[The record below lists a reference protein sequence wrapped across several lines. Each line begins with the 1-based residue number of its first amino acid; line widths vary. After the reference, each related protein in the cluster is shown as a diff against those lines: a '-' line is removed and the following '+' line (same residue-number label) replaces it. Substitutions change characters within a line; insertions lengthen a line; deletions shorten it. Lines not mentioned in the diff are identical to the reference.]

1 MQAIKLIRFGWRVS
15 TCVAIAVLA
24 SGCASGLSREECN
37 TADWRTIGYEDGVQ
51 GRSEARISGHRK
63 ACARHGVGLNLETYR
78 SGWDE
83 GVRRYC
89 QAGNGYHQGR
99 RGKSYSGVCPAQLEA
114 DFLTAYRAGRE
125 LYGLEAGVQRTAR
138 KLKHKRKHLADIE
151 VDMRDT
157 GIELV
162 TTGVTTERRIILLDE
177 LRKLEQE
184 RSATKAQIPALEAEL
199 ERQTSRLATISTGHE
214 Y

>member
-1 MQAIKLIRFGWRVS
+1 MQAIKFISFGKRVS
-15 TCVAIAVLA
+15 TLVAFAVFA
-24 SGCASGLSREECN
+24 SGCASGLSKDECN

-51 GRSEARISGHRK
+51 GRSEAQISRHRK
-63 ACARHGVGLNLETYR
+63 ACARHGVGLNFEAYR

-89 QAGNGYHQGR
+89 QPGNGYHRGR
-99 RGKSYSGVCPAQLEA
+99 RGKPYSGVCPAQLEA
-114 DFLTAYRAGRE
+114 GFLQAYREGRE
-125 LYGLEAGVQRTAR
+125 LYDLEADVQRTAR
-138 KLKHKRKHLADIE
+138 KLNYKRNRLADIE
-151 VDMRDT
+151 VEMRDT

-162 TTGVTTERRIILLDE
+162 TAGATTEQRVILLDE

-184 RSATKAQIPALEAEL
+184 RATTKAQIPSLEAEL
-199 ERQTSRLATISTGHE
+199 ESQQNRLATISTGYE

>member
-1 MQAIKLIRFGWRVS
+1 MRAIKLISFGWRAS
-15 TCVAIAVLA
+15 TSVAFAVLA
-24 SGCASGLSREECN
+24 SGCASGLSRDECN

-51 GRSEARISGHRK
+51 GRSETRIGGHRK
-63 ACARHGVGLNLETYR
+63 ACAKHGVGLNLETYR

-89 QAGNGYHQGR
+89 QAGNGYNQGR
-99 RGKSYSGVCPAQLEA
+99 RGKSYSGVCPAQMEA
-114 DFLTAYRAGRE
+114 DFLQAYRAGRE
-125 LYGLEAGVQRTAR
+125 LYDLEAGVQRTAR
-138 KLKHKRKHLADIE
+138 KLRHKRKRLSAIE

-162 TTGVTTERRIILLDE
+162 TTGVTTERRVILLDE

-184 RSATKAQIPALEAEL
+184 RSATKAQIPSLEAEL
-199 ERQTSRLATISTGHE
+199 EKQKNRLATISNAQE

>member
-1 MQAIKLIRFGWRVS
+1 MQAIKLISLAKRAS
-15 TCVAIAVLA
+15 TFIAIAVLA
-24 SGCASGLSREECN
+24 SGCASGLSRDECN

-51 GRSEARISGHRK
+51 GRSEARISEHRK
-63 ACARHGVGLNLETYR
+63 ACARHGVGFNFSAYR

-83 GVRRYC
+83 GVGRYC
-89 QAGNGYHQGR
+89 QPGNGYHQGR
-99 RGKSYSGVCPAQLEA
+99 RGKSYSGVCPAQMEA
-114 DFLTAYRAGRE
+114 GFLQAYREGRE
-125 LYGLEAGVQRTAR
+125 LYDLEAGVQRTAR
-138 KLKHKRKHLADIE
+138 KLKHKRQRLADIE

-162 TTGVTTERRIILLDE
+162 TTGVTTERRVILLDE

-184 RSATKAQIPALEAEL
+184 RASTKAQIPLLEAEM
-199 ERQTSRLATISTGHE
+199 ERQTNRLATISTEHE

>member
-1 MQAIKLIRFGWRVS
+1 MRVIKLTSFAKRVS
-15 TCVAIAVLA
+15 TLMALAVLA
-24 SGCASGLSREECN
+24 SGCASGLSRDECN
-37 TADWRTIGYEDGVQ
+37 TVDWRTIGYEDGVQ
-51 GRSEARISGHRK
+51 GRSEAQISRHRK
-63 ACARHGVGLNLETYR
+63 ACARHGVGLNFEAYR

-89 QAGNGYHQGR
+89 QPGNGYHRGR

-114 DFLTAYRAGRE
+114 GFLQAYREGRE
-125 LYGLEAGVQRTAR
+125 LYDLEANVQRTVR
-138 KLKHKRKHLADIE
+138 KLNYKRSRLADIE
-151 VDMRDT
+151 VEMRDA

-162 TTGVTTERRIILLDE
+162 TAGTTTEQRVILLDE

-184 RSATKAQIPALEAEL
+184 RATTKAQIPVLEAEL
-199 ERQTSRLATISTGHE
+199 ERHANHLATISTGHE

>member
-1 MQAIKLIRFGWRVS
+1 MQVTKLISFGRRVP
-15 TCVAIAVLA
+15 TLVAFAVLA
-24 SGCASGLSREECN
+24 SGCASGLSRDECN

-78 SGWDE
+78 SGWNE
-83 GVRRYC
+83 GIGRYC

-99 RGKSYSGVCPAQLEA
+99 RGKSYSGVCPAQMEA
-114 DFLTAYRAGRE
+114 DFLQAYRAGRE
-125 LYGLEAGVQRTAR
+125 LYDLEVGVQRTAR
-138 KLKHKRKHLADIE
+138 KLRHKRKRLAAIE

-162 TTGVTTERRIILLDE
+162 TTGVTTERRVILLDE

-184 RSATKAQIPALEAEL
+184 RAATKAQIPLLEAEL
-199 ERQTSRLATISTGHE
+199 EKQTNSLATISTEHE

>member
-1 MQAIKLIRFGWRVS
+1 MQAIKLISFGKRVS
-15 TCVAIAVLA
+15 RSIAIAVLV
-24 SGCASGLSREECN
+24 SGCASGLSRDECN

-63 ACARHGVGLNLETYR
+63 ACAKHGVAFNFEAYR

-83 GVRRYC
+83 GVGRYC
-89 QAGNGYHQGR
+89 QPGNGYHQGR
-99 RGKSYSGVCPAQLEA
+99 RGKSYSGVCPVQMEA
-114 DFLTAYRAGRE
+114 GFLQAYSEGRE
-125 LYGLEAGVQRTAR
+125 LYDMEVGVQRTAR
-138 KLKHKRKHLADIE
+138 KLKHKRKRLADIE

-162 TTGVTTERRIILLDE
+162 TTGVTTERRVILLDE
-177 LRKLEQE
+177 LRKLEQK
-184 RSATKAQIPALEAEL
+184 RAATKAQIPSLEAEL
-199 ERQTSRLATISTGHE
+199 ERQTNRLATISSAHE

>member
-1 MQAIKLIRFGWRVS
+1 MQAIKFISFGKRVS
-15 TCVAIAVLA
+15 TLVAFAVFA
-24 SGCASGLSREECN
+24 SGCASGLSKDECN

-51 GRSEARISGHRK
+51 GRSEAQISRHRK
-63 ACARHGVGLNLETYR
+63 ACARHGVGLNFEAYR

-89 QAGNGYHQGR
+89 QPGNGYHRGR
-99 RGKSYSGVCPAQLEA
+99 RGKPYSGVCPAQLEA
-114 DFLTAYRAGRE
+114 GFLQAYREGRE
-125 LYGLEAGVQRTAR
+125 LYDLEAGVQRTTR
-138 KLKHKRKHLADIE
+138 KLNYKRNRLADIE
-151 VDMRDT
+151 VEMRDT

-162 TTGVTTERRIILLDE
+162 TAGATTEQRVILLDE

-184 RSATKAQIPALEAEL
+184 RATTKAQIPSLEAEL
-199 ERQTSRLATISTGHE
+199 ESQQNRLATISTGYE